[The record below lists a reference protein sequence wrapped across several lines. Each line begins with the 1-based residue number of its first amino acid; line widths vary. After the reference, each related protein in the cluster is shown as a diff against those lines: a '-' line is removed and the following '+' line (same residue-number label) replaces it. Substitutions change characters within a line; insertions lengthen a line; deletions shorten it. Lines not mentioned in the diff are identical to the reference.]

1 MLLTI
6 ALAMS
11 AAMAPLTTSFEV
23 SGVRV
28 ILRQNAANN
37 VVAANLYLLGGARQ
51 VTPANAGIEPIL
63 LDVSERGTARYAKN
77 ALRRA
82 MSRLQPSARSFVC
95 ICRDTSTP

>member
-6 ALAMS
+6 ALALS
-11 AAMAPLTTSFEV
+11 AAVVSPTTSFDV

-51 VTPANAGIEPIL
+51 VTDATAGIEPL
-63 LDVSERGTARYAKN
+63 LLEVSERGTNRYPGPV
-77 ALRRA
+77 LRRA
-82 MSRLQPSARSFVC
+82 MSRLGSEIRSEEQ
-95 ICRDTSTP
+95 TSEL

>member
-6 ALAMS
+6 ALALS
-11 AAMAPLTTSFEV
+11 AAAAPLTTSFDV

-51 VTPANAGIEPIL
+51 VTDANAGIEPVIL
-63 LDVSERGTARYAKN
+63 EVSERGTNRYPGN
-77 ALRRA
+77 VLRRA
-82 MSRLQPSARSFVC
+82 MSRL
-95 ICRDTSTP
+95 

>member
-6 ALAMS
+6 ALALS
-11 AAMAPLTTSFEV
+11 GAMAPLTTSFDV

-51 VTPANAGIEPIL
+51 VSPGNAGIEPVL
-63 LDVSERGTARYAKN
+63 LEVSERGTRRYPKN
-77 ALRRA
+77 MLRRA
-82 MSRLQPSARSFVC
+82 IGLTEAQLLGQRIVP
-95 ICRDTSTP
+95 